1 MCLSLQTVSFKEF
14 SRIVYV
20 FHCSVIKVLIC
31 SLSFATACLLYHF
44 QNPLSTTF
52 FQLFLFLSVV
62 SVVILWLS
70 ATAHTE
76 YHSIFVMSTTNFVF
90 SQKQQISFF
99 RKNFDYFIS
108 SVSCK
113 KTVSWYIH
121 KHRATLTST
130 TPRLQARSER
140 SRSTRVMY
148 IPGDSLFAADTSP
161 LKSLNLCST
170 KQESPHTSEVFSRE
184 FPAAYHTP

>member
-62 SVVILWLS
+62 SVVILWLL

-76 YHSIFVMSTTNFVF
+76 YHAILTMSTRKFDFFQKFDFFKIYSSF
-90 SQKQQISFF
+90 STHLPFYIMTKNILHLLYSLPCTAPSINCHIDFF
-99 RKNFDYFIS
+99 RYTCFHSFPRC
-108 SVSCK
+108 V
-113 KTVSWYIH
+113 
-121 KHRATLTST
+121 TL
-130 TPRLQARSER
+130 R
-140 SRSTRVMY
+140 
-148 IPGDSLFAADTSP
+148 
-161 LKSLNLCST
+161 
-170 KQESPHTSEVFSRE
+170 
-184 FPAAYHTP
+184 

>member
-62 SVVILWLS
+62 SVVILWLL

-76 YHSIFVMSTTNFVF
+76 YHAILTMSTRKFDF
-90 SQKQQISFF
+90 FQK
-99 RKNFDYFIS
+99 
-108 SVSCK
+108 
-113 KTVSWYIH
+113 SWYKLSVFNRNTRI
-121 KHRATLTST
+121 LMSS
-130 TPRLQARSER
+130 LEFYNSSDARR
-140 SRSTRVMY
+140 KRV
-148 IPGDSLFAADTSP
+148 A
-161 LKSLNLCST
+161 
-170 KQESPHTSEVFSRE
+170 
-184 FPAAYHTP
+184 